1 MDNQIVGLMRLSGE
15 EAVGFVNSLLRP
27 TQERI
32 DKHNNFLEKINDIEI
47 KRSPEGF
54 VAEVADL
61 DLSFLDE
68 KIECEQVNLNVMVS
82 IRKTDNF
89 LSIEE
94 GALKHTT
101 VSVEIQNEYGE
112 IINDDCL
119 PLAA

>member
-1 MDNQIVGLMRLSGE
+1 MDNQIVGTMRLSGE

-32 DKHNNFLEKINDIEI
+32 DKHNKFLGKINDIEI
-47 KRSPEGF
+47 KNVPAGF

-82 IRKTDNF
+82 VRKTDNF

-94 GALKHTT
+94 GSLKHTT
-101 VSVEIQNEYGE
+101 VSVETQNEYGE
-112 IINDDCL
+112 IINGDCL